1 MIGQQFKTVVSIG
14 GAVDSSFQKIG
25 STFEQTMG
33 QATRSVKDLEREQD
47 KLTRSIKRSE
57 KAAAALAD
65 MEAENAASVAASKE
79 MVAQREA
86 MTRTI
91 NTQARALRRLDDARE
106 NTTDVAELSRLNAQ
120 REEVVR
126 TLESERGARDK
137 ITAEIKSAHRAQKQ
151 FDQESKKIKDN
162 IEDAD
167 QLATKMDEVAE
178 SLKGAKKEAGGLEKA
193 GKLGSTFR
201 KIGIGA
207 AAATAAVWGM
217 AGALGGAMTFTN
229 EHTSEMVGLAKSY
242 DMSIERFKAWSGVA
256 AQAGFDGEHVGD
268 LIEELSNKF
277 GEFKV
282 LGEQSTVSDVF
293 GALGLDQAMLDGMSA
308 ADQFEFIMARIEKVQ
323 DKQQAASLADQLFG
337 GEGNKI
343 AMYIRNSGKA
353 MSELLEEQRRFNLLT
368 DEGAAGATAYGQSFK
383 NLKSVVTSGWQEI
396 SGILGGEMAG
406 EIQSLGDTVAGFVR
420 ENKTEIVEG
429 IKGIIDAAKDLA
441 VGLWRVGGVVNSVVQ
456 AFGGWQTVGVVVA
469 SIFAGKMVL
478 GIGRFVSTGYGM
490 IKMLGASRLAMSAL
504 GFVMNR
510 LPFTGVVPKVYGLA
524 KSFGV
529 ATWGAV
535 KLGASLVAVGVKSA
549 DFGFV
554 SLVSG
559 GYALAKSFA
568 AASLGAIKFGLALLA
583 NPIGATVAAVGLL
596 VTAGVL
602 LYQNWDKVTAWFS
615 EKFEWFKTEFPATFG
630 VLKTV
635 FDWSPMGMVINNW
648 GPISDFFGG
657 LFDGIVD
664 LVKSRIEMIVGAV
677 TKVTGWIGKLKF
689 WGDEEEVPQ
698 PVERTV
704 IPIGEGRKKESGGW
718 FDGWFGSDE
727 APAKPVKQPAAMQ
740 QDRSV
745 AALARA
751 DMGSRGTTVHQS
763 VGDIQIHAAPGQS
776 PQDIARAV
784 HEKLSGSRSSAL
796 YDLPEVG

>member
-65 MEAENAASVAASKE
+65 MEAENAASIAASKE

-106 NTTDVAELSRLNAQ
+106 NTTDVAELARLNAQ

-207 AAATAAVWGM
+207 AAAAAAVWGM
-217 AGALGGAMTFTN
+217 AGAFGGVMTFTN

-406 EIQSLGDTVAGFVR
+406 EMQSLGDTVASFVR

-441 VGLWRVGGVVNSVVQ
+441 VGVYSVGSSVNSVVQ
-456 AFGGWQTVGVVVA
+456 AFGGWQTVGAVVA
-469 SIFAGKMVL
+469 GLIAGKMAV
-478 GIGRFVSTGYGM
+478 GIGGMVANGYSM
-490 IKMLGASRLAMSAL
+490 IKMLGAGRTVMA
-504 GFVMNR
+504 GFNLVM
-510 LPFTGVVPKVYGLA
+510 A
-524 KSFGV
+524 
-529 ATWGAV
+529 
-535 KLGASLVAVGVKSA
+535 
-549 DFGFV
+549 
-554 SLVSG
+554 
-559 GYALAKSFA
+559 
-568 AASLGAIKFGLALLA
+568 A
-583 NPIGATVAAVGLL
+583 NPIGAAAAAVGLL
-596 VTAGVL
+596 VTAGIL
-602 LYQNWDKVTAWFS
+602 LYQNWDKVAAWFS

-630 VLKTV
+630 VLKTI

-727 APAKPVKQPAAMQ
+727 APAKPVKQPAAMR

-751 DMGSRGTTVHQS
+751 DMGSRGTTIHQS